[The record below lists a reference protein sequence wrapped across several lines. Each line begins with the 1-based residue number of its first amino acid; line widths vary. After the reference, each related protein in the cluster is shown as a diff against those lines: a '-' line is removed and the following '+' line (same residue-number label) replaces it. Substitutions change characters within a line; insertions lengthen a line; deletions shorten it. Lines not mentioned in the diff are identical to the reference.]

1 MSENTKGGTGL
12 QISPRVWVGVAIA
25 VVALAFILQN
35 RQAVSINILLIS
47 LMAPLWT
54 ALVGVFAA
62 GLATGWLVSRRK
74 G

>member
-1 MSENTKGGTGL
+1 MSENAKGGAGF
-12 QISPRVWVGVAIA
+12 QVSPRMWAGVAIA

-35 RQAVSINILLIS
+35 RQVVSINILLVS

>member
-1 MSENTKGGTGL
+1 MADSTEGGTGV
-12 QISPRVWVGVAIA
+12 QISPRVWVGLAIA
-25 VVALAFILQN
+25 AVALTFILQN
-35 RQAVSINILLIS
+35 RQIVSVNFLLLAV
-47 LMAPLWT
+47 MAPLWT